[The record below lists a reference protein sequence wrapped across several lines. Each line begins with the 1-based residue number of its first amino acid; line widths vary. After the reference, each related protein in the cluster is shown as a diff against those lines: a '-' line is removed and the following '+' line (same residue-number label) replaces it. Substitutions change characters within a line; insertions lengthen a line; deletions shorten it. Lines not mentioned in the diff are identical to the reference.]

1 LEKAPKRLVRM
12 DELRQ
17 AAKSEVEMRI
27 EKERDELGTRV
38 ESRSCQAEAE
48 QGTRVDSRAC
58 QAEKNRLRLLAAYML
73 RWVTL
78 RERTARSLSN
88 SHCVKIS
95 YILVGVCLCYYSKMT
110 KFRQVS
116 NKCYSGSIGIRKG

>member
-17 AAKSEVEMRI
+17 AAKNEVEMRI

-38 ESRSCQAEAE
+38 ESRSFQAEAE
-48 QGTRVDSRAC
+48 QGIRVDSRAC

-88 SHCVKIS
+88 GHCVKI
-95 YILVGVCLCYYSKMT
+95 VT
-110 KFRQVS
+110 F
-116 NKCYSGSIGIRKG
+116 

>member
-1 LEKAPKRLVRM
+1 LEKAPKRLVM

-27 EKERDELGTRV
+27 EKERDE
-38 ESRSCQAEAE
+38 
-48 QGTRVDSRAC
+48 QGTRVDSRAR

-88 SHCVKIS
+88 GHCVKIS
-95 YILVGVCLCYYSKMT
+95 RCLPVLLFKDVEV
-110 KFRQVS
+110 QA
-116 NKCYSGSIGIRKG
+116 SI